1 MPELVQREAAPRSGA
16 FARPAAV
23 EIDGFGG
30 GPAVVDAD
38 RDRLIR
44 RELRRQIVRMER
56 ELGELLS
63 AAFPRRGMHWE
74 IAAAGGPRILG
85 IAELEQVRD
94 ALALQVGAAH
104 GQLNARLEIEER
116 NRDLLEE
123 MVRAPQRYRWLRVS
137 NQDIGE
143 PGCKHWHAK
152 PKLGPIGMLMGWW
165 RVKISS
171 GCP

>member
-1 MPELVQREAAPRSGA
+1 
-16 FARPAAV
+16 
-23 EIDGFGG
+23 
-30 GPAVVDAD
+30 
-38 RDRLIR
+38 
-44 RELRRQIVRMER
+44 
-56 ELGELLS
+56 
-63 AAFPRRGMHWE
+63 MHWE